1 MLIEVFQDAVMITSF
16 VFLMMLVIEYVNVLT
31 AGKWRQSLARRK
43 LGQYL
48 VGALLGVLPGCL
60 GAFTVVSLYAH
71 GIVTI
76 GALVTTMIATSG
88 DEAFVMFALFPG
100 KALLLTAILFVLGI
114 VVGWIVD
121 KLLHKRTTRRALGCD
136 GFELH
141 EEVIGEVVW
150 VKDVIGQWK
159 HCSLAR
165 GVLAA
170 GLLLFLFALLTG
182 HIGPDELNW
191 VRLTLLFVGVAS
203 LFIVATVSDHFL
215 EEHLWEHVA
224 KRHLPKIFLWT
235 FGALIVLELLMQHA
249 NFESWIQQDRVAVLL
264 AACLVG
270 LIPMSGPHL
279 IFVTMFA
286 QGVIPFSVL
295 LASSVV
301 QDGHGMLPMLAHS
314 RRGFIVV
321 KAINFIVGFIVGL
334 VGYFGGW

>member
-1 MLIEVFQDAVMITSF
+1 MLIEIFQEAVMITSF

-31 AGKWRQSLARRK
+31 AGKWRHSLAKRK

-48 VGALLGVLPGCL
+48 VGALLGALPGCL

-71 GIVTI
+71 GIVTV

-88 DEAFVMFALFPG
+88 DGAFVMFALFPR
-100 KALLLTAILFVLGI
+100 KALLLTVILIVIGI

-121 KLLHKRTTRRALGCD
+121 KLLRKRTTRRALGCD

-141 EEVIGEVVW
+141 EEVGGEVIW
-150 VKDVIGQWK
+150 VGNIIGQWK
-159 HCSLAR
+159 RCSLAR
-165 GVLAA
+165 GSLAA

-182 HIGPDELNW
+182 NVGPDEWNW
-191 VRLTLLFVGVAS
+191 VRITLLFVGVVG
-203 LFIVATVSDHFL
+203 LFIVTTVSDHFL
-215 EEHLWEHVA
+215 EKHLWEHVVQ
-224 KRHLPKIFLWT
+224 RHLPKIFLWT
-235 FGALIVLELLMQHA
+235 FGALIVLELLIHYA
-249 NFESWIQQDRVAVLL
+249 NVESWIQQGRIAVLL
-264 AACLVG
+264 AACLIG
-270 LIPMSGPHL
+270 LIPQSGPHL
-279 IFVTMFA
+279 IFITMFA

-301 QDGHGMLPMLAHS
+301 QDGHGMLPLLAHS

-334 VGYFGGW
+334 IGYFGGW